1 MDNEEY
7 KEDLQKL
14 SVEAIYNK
22 YIISGDIWYFRN
34 KYGDNWFEE
43 YDRFKMFISNKLG
56 VHYNDIAVAGSAKL
70 GFSLNPKKNFGAFN
84 DESDIDIIVI
94 SQKYFYLF
102 WDSYR
107 KDSYAEIRTPYFN
120 KVCFSIFRK
129 YIIFD
134 GFSKTNPEYLK
145 WLKKTQGFEKDLQL
159 DFEIENDI
167 HYRIFESWDAAKD
180 YYMSSIAKTKKI
192 IQEK

>member
-7 KEDLQKL
+7 KEDIQKL
-14 SVEAIYNK
+14 SVESIYNK

-34 KYGDNWFEE
+34 KYGYNWFEE

-70 GFSLNPKKNFGAFN
+70 GFSLNPKKNFRAFN

-107 KDSYAEIRTPYFN
+107 KDS
-120 KVCFSIFRK
+120 K
-129 YIIFD
+129 
-134 GFSKTNPEYLK
+134 
-145 WLKKTQGFEKDLQL
+145 
-159 DFEIENDI
+159 
-167 HYRIFESWDAAKD
+167 
-180 YYMSSIAKTKKI
+180 
-192 IQEK
+192 